1 MCRALRALAARGRAP
16 AGAGRPVCAPRGRG
30 APARGPRRLS
40 LSAPGAGGGPAHEA
54 VWQAIW
60 GHLRRRA
67 AMVGSRRLEE
77 QNIRIT
83 MGQGAVFTTIGKF
96 GALAVISSPIVMWI
110 SAYMWAYLFRID
122 ICKDRVSAS
131 KCVCVCVCARA
142 RCACVAMPMCVYVSA
157 CLHT

>member
-1 MCRALRALAARGRAP
+1 
-16 AGAGRPVCAPRGRG
+16 
-30 APARGPRRLS
+30 
-40 LSAPGAGGGPAHEA
+40 
-54 VWQAIW
+54 
-60 GHLRRRA
+60 
-67 AMVGSRRLEE
+67 MVGSRRLEE

-131 KCVCVCVCARA
+131 KCVCVCVCVRA
-142 RCACVAMPMCVYVSA
+142 RGVPVSMDVCVCPCVF
-157 CLHT
+157 T